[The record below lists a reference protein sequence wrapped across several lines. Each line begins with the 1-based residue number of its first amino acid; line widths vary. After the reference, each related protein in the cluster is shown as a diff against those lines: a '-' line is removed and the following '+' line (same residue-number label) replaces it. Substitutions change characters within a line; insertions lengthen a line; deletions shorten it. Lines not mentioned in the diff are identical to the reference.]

1 MVNKKDVLDKLSN
14 VLDPDIKKDLVT
26 LNMIKNLV
34 VDNDKISFDI
44 ELTTPACPL
53 KEKIKKDCL
62 DQLQKLSKDIKYD
75 INFTSNVLPFDKKSM
90 VKNIK
95 NIIAITSGKG
105 GVGKSTISSNI
116 AVGLSKMGAKVGL
129 IDADIFGPSIPT
141 MFNCENE
148 QPMFK
153 KDGDKNMIVPIEQY
167 GIKLVSMGLL
177 VPKDKAIIWRG
188 PMASSAMRQLIL
200 DVEWGEL
207 DYLIV
212 DLPPGTSD
220 IHITLSQNFP
230 VTGSVI
236 ITTPQKV
243 STIDAEKAFS
253 MFNQEK
259 TKIDVLGIIQNM
271 SHFISEDGKKHFI
284 FGKNGGI
291 ELSNKL
297 NVELLG
303 DIPIEKSVSES
314 SDNGY
319 PIVLKEEKTSKIFE
333 EICHNIARKIA
344 INNFK

>member
-1 MVNKKDVLDKLSN
+1 
-14 VLDPDIKKDLVT
+14 
-26 LNMIKNLV
+26 
-34 VDNDKISFDI
+34 
-44 ELTTPACPL
+44 
-53 KEKIKKDCL
+53 
-62 DQLQKLSKDIKYD
+62 
-75 INFTSNVLPFDKKSM
+75 
-90 VKNIK
+90 
-95 NIIAITSGKG
+95 
-105 GVGKSTISSNI
+105 
-116 AVGLSKMGAKVGL
+116 
-129 IDADIFGPSIPT
+129 
-141 MFNCENE
+141 
-148 QPMFK
+148 
-153 KDGDKNMIVPIEQY
+153 MIVPIEQY

-177 VPKDKAIIWRG
+177 VPKDKAVIWRG

-236 ITTPQKV
+236 VTTPQKV
-243 STIDAEKAFS
+243 STIDAEKAFY

-259 TKIDVLGIIQNM
+259 TKVDVLGIVQNM
-271 SHFISEDGKKHFI
+271 SHFESEEGKKHFI
-284 FGKNGGI
+284 FGENGGLD
-291 ELSNKL
+291 LSKKL

-319 PIVLKEEKTSKIFE
+319 PIVLKEEKVSNIFE

-344 INNFK
+344 VNNFK